1 MTVQQ
6 IHTYEICMYAHGH
19 HSATTC
25 TSLHIHGRYLC
36 QCLPSNHF
44 RRAPAACRPTCCTA
58 QQAQHSTVLHSTVV
72 HSTTQHNCAQPE
84 VLVVQ
89 WAVCLLPKPVC
100 VCMRACLQRNILHFA
115 VDTALCLLYFQSYT
129 KFRKCLNF
137 FFSWHYN
144 PQWGLYEY
152 FTAL

>member
-1 MTVQQ
+1 MHMVTIQQ
-6 IHTYEICMYAHGH
+6 LHVRHYIFMVGIYVNAFPVITSGGPPLHVGLLAVR
-19 HSATTC
+19 HSKH
-25 TSLHIHGRYLC
+25 S
-36 QCLPSNHF
+36 
-44 RRAPAACRPTCCTA
+44 TA
-58 QQAQHSTVLHSTVV
+58 Q